1 MSHVCDAFKEF
12 IAPPTSARLDAS
24 LARVIGY
31 MFQSGTSWAR
41 LRARLHEAAM
51 LGMRKFQGPV
61 PAVWLAPRLTLG
73 AATLSCAVL
82 FAVAGHA
89 ETIGGAL
96 AKAYL
101 NNPDI
106 NQQRAAVRAQD
117 EGIPKAFAGFLPTV
131 SADADAS
138 LQSLWVTKA
147 HTADGYTFSQ
157 PRGYGLTVQQNVW
170 NGNRTINSV
179 RQADSAVLQAREA
192 LRNTE
197 QSVLSNAITA
207 YMDVLR
213 DTAILALNR
222 SNVEVLQ
229 EQLRQTR
236 DRFNVGEVTRT
247 DVAQAESSL
256 ALAQATA
263 LTAQSSLQA
272 SIARYRQYIGDEPR
286 SLSPVSPIRR
296 PLPKSLSEAI
306 AIGEIENPS
315 VVGALHGVD
324 AAELN
329 VKINE
334 GALYPT
340 VGLTGNVSN
349 NVDPLSLGRGAQVAS
364 ASLMGQVT
372 VPIYQGGA
380 EYASVRQAK
389 EQLSQQQLQADLARD
404 QVRSNVVN
412 LWGQNQNSVG
422 ILKADRAQV
431 QAAEVALEGVREE
444 AKVGQRT
451 TLDVLNAQQT
461 LLNARVQLVR
471 DQHDQVV
478 YSYLLLA
485 AVGRLSIENLGIA
498 VAAYDPRVHFDQV
511 KNKWFGL
518 RTPDGK

>member
-1 MSHVCDAFKEF
+1 
-12 IAPPTSARLDAS
+12 
-24 LARVIGY
+24 
-31 MFQSGTSWAR
+31 
-41 LRARLHEAAM
+41 M
-51 LGMRKFQGPV
+51 LGMRRYQGP
-61 PAVWLAPRLTLG
+61 LRTPRLARGLALG
-73 AATLSCAVL
+73 AAALYCAL
-82 FAVAGHA
+82 LLAGAGHA

-96 AKAYL
+96 AKAYV

-106 NQQRAAVRAQD
+106 NQQRAAVRAAD
-117 EGIPKAFAGFLPTV
+117 EGIPKSFSGFLPTV
-131 SADADAS
+131 NAQANVA
-138 LQSLWVTKA
+138 LQQTQITEAGPANDNFLSK
-147 HTADGYTFSQ
+147 
-157 PRGYGLTVQQNVW
+157 PRGYGLTVNETVW

-179 RQADSAVLQAREA
+179 RQADSQVLQAREA
-192 LRNTE
+192 LRTTE
-197 QSVLSNAITA
+197 QNVLLNAITA

-256 ALAQATA
+256 ALSQATA

-272 SIARYRQYIGDEPR
+272 SIARYREFIGDEPR
-286 SLSPVSPIRR
+286 SLSPVSPIIK
-296 PLPKSLSEAI
+296 PLPKSLAEAI
-306 AIGEIENPS
+306 AISEVEHPT

-324 AAELN
+324 VAELN

-334 GALYPT
+334 GVLYPT
-340 VGLTGNVSN
+340 VGLTGNVTKSI
-349 NVDPLSLGRGAQVAS
+349 DPFGFQVGVQVLS
-364 ASLMGQVT
+364 ASVMGQIN

-389 EQLSQQQLQADLARD
+389 EQLSQQQLVADLARD

-412 LWGQNQNSVG
+412 FWGQNLNSVG
-422 ILKADRAQV
+422 ILRADRAQV

-478 YSYLLLA
+478 YSYTLLA
-485 AVGRLSIENLGIA
+485 AVGRLSIQTLGIA
-498 VAAYDPRVHFDQV
+498 VAEYDTRVHFDQV

>member
-1 MSHVCDAFKEF
+1 
-12 IAPPTSARLDAS
+12 
-24 LARVIGY
+24 
-31 MFQSGTSWAR
+31 
-41 LRARLHEAAM
+41 M
-51 LGMRKFQGPV
+51 LGMRRFQGPV
-61 PAVWLAPRLTLG
+61 REARLTPRLALG
-73 AATLSCAVL
+73 VGALSCAML
-82 FAVAGHA
+82 VAGLGHA

-96 AKAYL
+96 AKAYV
-101 NNPDI
+101 NSPDI
-106 NQQRAAVRAQD
+106 NQQRAAVRAAD
-117 EGIPKAFAGFLPTV
+117 EGIPKAFSGFLPTV
-131 SADADAS
+131 SAQADAS
-138 LQSLWVTKA
+138 LQWLTLKGAGPANGS
-147 HTADGYTFSQ
+147 TFSQ
-157 PRGYGLTVQQNVW
+157 PRGYGLTVQENVW

-179 RQADSAVLQAREA
+179 RQADSQVLQARET
-192 LRNTE
+192 LRTTE
-197 QSVLSNAITA
+197 QAVLSNALTS

-263 LTAQSSLQA
+263 LTAQSTLQA
-272 SIARYRQYIGDEPR
+272 SIARYRQFIGDEPR
-286 SLSPVSPIRR
+286 SLAPVSPIVK
-296 PLPKSLSEAI
+296 PLPKSLSDAI
-306 AIGEIENPS
+306 AIGEIEHPT

-324 AAELN
+324 VAELN

-334 GALYPT
+334 GVLYPT
-340 VGLTGNVSN
+340 VGLTGNVTNSF
-349 NVDPLSLGRGAQVAS
+349 DPLGFGRGTQSIS
-364 ASLMGQVT
+364 ASLMGQVN

-389 EQLSQQQLQADLARD
+389 EQLSQSQLLADLARD
-404 QVRSNVVN
+404 QVRSSVVN
-412 LWGQNQNSVG
+412 FWGQNQNSVG
-422 ILKADRAQV
+422 ILRADRAQV

-485 AVGRLSIENLGIA
+485 AVGRLSIQYLGIA
-498 VAAYDPRVHFDQV
+498 VAEYDPRVHFDQV
-511 KNKWFGL
+511 KNKWIGL